1 MFNEVVVINKSDQVT
16 SNTDINVNKTL
27 TTGVINQGVNIE
39 VELSS
44 AHKDEVQPEAAEDDS
59 QDTVV
64 IEDAA
69 PQVTDLQ

>member
-1 MFNEVVVINKSDQVT
+1 M
-16 SNTDINVNKTL
+16 
-27 TTGVINQGVNIE
+27 
-39 VELSS
+39 SS
-44 AHKDEVQPEAAEDDS
+44 AHKDEVQPEAVEDYS